1 MTQDQGIT
9 GIVLAG
15 GAATRFG
22 SDKLAASFGGRTLLR
37 RAVDALE
44 AACDEVIVVAA
55 PGTEPDPGPR
65 VRPLRV
71 LHDTAPFPGPR
82 AALLA
87 GIEAAAHPVAVV
99 AGADMPWLRPAFLGA
114 LVERL
119 ARDDRAAVAPILYGI
134 LQPLPCAL
142 RVGAVRD
149 AAPQPDGSLLALLE
163 RVGVAPLPELE
174 WREVD
179 PAGESLQDVDL
190 PGDLAGP
197 LELPVRGWMATWS
210 GQRGGSPP
218 GGHDPR

>member
-1 MTQDQGIT
+1 MTQHQGIT

-22 SDKLAASFGGRTLLR
+22 ADKVAASYEGRTLLQR
-37 RAVDALE
+37 VVDALE

-55 PGTEPDPGPR
+55 AAAEPDPGPR
-65 VRPLRV
+65 TRPLRM
-71 LHDTAPFPGPR
+71 LHDASPFPGPR

-87 GIEAAAHPVAVV
+87 GIDAAAYPAAVV
-99 AGADMPWLRPAFLGA
+99 AGGDMPWLRPAFLGMLA
-114 LVERL
+114 ERL
-119 ARDDRAAVAPILYGI
+119 ARGDRAAVAPVLYGV

-142 RVGAVRD
+142 RVRAVRD
-149 AAPQPDGSLLALLE
+149 ATPAPDGSLLALLG

-190 PGDLAGP
+190 PEDLEGP
-197 LELPVRGWMATWS
+197 LELPLRGWMATWARR
-210 GQRGGSPP
+210 RGGSSP
-218 GGHDPR
+218 GGRGPR